1 MASRPAEMPIF
12 EFRNLHH
19 MDYELQEGSIALPQ
33 GFQDRTVNMFV
44 LGASI
49 PAPLSITISRD
60 TLLPG
65 EALKAYVDRQIKMLA
80 SKLRG
85 YTLLGKK
92 AVVLSTTA
100 PIDGVQIDAYYMTD
114 GRPFYQRQAAFLI
127 APERAIIFSTTAQ
140 ADFSS
145 EQNQNWMDLLA
156 SFQPR
161 QPGDSKTD
169 SSAQE

>member
-1 MASRPAEMPIF
+1 
-12 EFRNLHH
+12 

-60 TLLPG
+60 NLLPS
-65 EALKAYVDRQIKMLA
+65 ELLNAYVDRQVKMLA

-92 AVVLSTTA
+92 AVSLSTIA
-100 PIDGVQIDAYYMTD
+100 PIDGVQIDAYYMNE

-127 APERAIIFSTTAQ
+127 ESGRALIFSTTAQ
-140 ADFSS
+140 ADFSAQ
-145 EQNQNWMDLLA
+145 QNEDWENLLS

-161 QPGDSKTD
+161 HNTPTTTD
-169 SSAQE
+169 SSEQE

>member
-1 MASRPAEMPIF
+1 
-12 EFRNLHH
+12 
-19 MDYELQEGSIALPQ
+19 MDYELQEGSIALPT

-44 LGASI
+44 LGASV

-60 TLLPG
+60 NLLPSEVLG
-65 EALKAYVDRQIKMLA
+65 AYVERQVKMLA

-92 AVVLSTTA
+92 AVALSSAA
-100 PIDGVQIDAYYMTD
+100 PIEGVQIDAYYMNE

-127 APERAIIFSTTAQ
+127 EPGRALIFSTTAQ
-140 ADFSS
+140 ADFSPQQS
-145 EQNQNWMDLLA
+145 EDWDNLLS

-161 QPGDSKTD
+161 LSSPTMADSNE
-169 SSAQE
+169 QE

>member
-1 MASRPAEMPIF
+1 
-12 EFRNLHH
+12 

-161 QPGDSKTD
+161 QPGDPKTD

>member
-1 MASRPAEMPIF
+1 
-12 EFRNLHH
+12 
-19 MDYELQEGSIALPQ
+19 MDYALQEGSIVLPT

-44 LGASI
+44 LGASV

-60 TLLPG
+60 MLLPT

-85 YTLLGKK
+85 YTVLGKK
-92 AVVLSTTA
+92 SVLLSTSA

-127 APERAIIFSTTAQ
+127 EPGRAIIFSTTAQ

-145 EQNQNWMDLLA
+145 EQNQDWINLLA

-161 QPGDSKTD
+161 QSDVTQTD
-169 SSAQE
+169 VSEQE

>member
-1 MASRPAEMPIF
+1 
-12 EFRNLHH
+12 

-49 PAPLSITISRD
+49 PAPLSITVSRD
-60 TLLPG
+60 TLLPS
-65 EALKAYVDRQIKMLA
+65 EALKAYVDRQVKMLA

-85 YTLLGKK
+85 YTLLGRKDV
-92 AVVLSTTA
+92 ALSSLA
-100 PIDGVQIDAYYMTD
+100 PIDGLQIDAYYMNE

-127 APERAIIFSTTAQ
+127 EPGRALIFSTTAQ

-145 EQNQNWMDLLA
+145 EQNQNWVDLLA

-161 QPGDSKTD
+161 QHVQTKTD
-169 SSAQE
+169 TDTPEQE

>member
-1 MASRPAEMPIF
+1 
-12 EFRNLHH
+12 

-60 TLLPG
+60 TLLPS
-65 EALKAYVDRQIKMLA
+65 ETLKAYVDRQVKMLA

-92 AVVLSTTA
+92 NAELSYAT
-100 PIDGVQIDAYYMTD
+100 PIDGLQIDAYYMNE

-127 APERAIIFSTTAQ
+127 EPDRALIFSTTAQ
-140 ADFSS
+140 ADFSA
-145 EQNQNWMDLLA
+145 EQNQNWLDLLA
-156 SFQPR
+156 SFKVR
-161 QPGDSKTD
+161 QNGQTVPDASE
-169 SSAQE
+169 QE

>member
-1 MASRPAEMPIF
+1 
-12 EFRNLHH
+12 

-60 TLLPG
+60 MLLPA
-65 EALKAYVDRQIKMLA
+65 EVLKAYVDRQVKMLA

-92 AVVLSTTA
+92 AVELSSTA
-100 PIDGVQIDAYYMTD
+100 PIEGIQIDAYYMTD

-127 APERAIIFSTTAQ
+127 EPGRAIIFSTTAQ

-145 EQNQNWMDLLA
+145 EQNRNWADLLA

-161 QPGDSKTD
+161 QPGATKTD
-169 SSAQE
+169 SSEQE

>member
-1 MASRPAEMPIF
+1 
-12 EFRNLHH
+12 

-49 PAPLSITISRD
+49 PAPLSITVSRD
-60 TLLPG
+60 HLLPS
-65 EALKAYVDRQIKMLA
+65 ELLKAYVDRQVKMLA

-92 AVVLSTTA
+92 AVALSTVA
-100 PIDGVQIDAYYMTD
+100 PIDGVQIDAYYMNE

-127 APERAIIFSTTAQ
+127 EPGRALIFSTTAQ
-140 ADFSS
+140 ADFSTQ
-145 EQNQNWMDLLA
+145 QNEDWENLLS

-161 QPGDSKTD
+161 HNTPATTD
-169 SSAQE
+169 SSEQE

>member
-1 MASRPAEMPIF
+1 
-12 EFRNLHH
+12 

-92 AVVLSTTA
+92 AVALSTTA
-100 PIDGVQIDAYYMTD
+100 PIDGLQIDAYYMTD

-127 APERAIIFSTTAQ
+127 APGRALIFSTTAQ